1 MELGKIS
8 FGEFQNPGVEFRPV
22 PFWGLNDD
30 LEDETLRYQISEMK
44 DKGWGG
50 FFTHARY
57 GLETPY
63 LSGEYM
69 ERMKACVDEAKKQ
82 GIKAWIYD
90 EHPFPAGCAGGLA
103 TACKKEYRHKAL
115 VMRMHNR
122 LTPIDKDEALGYFAV
137 DVDKYGVPVRVS
149 QIRDPETYQGR
160 EHHFMH
166 FYIWTEPLHQGSQPG
181 FSNYDDNIIHG
192 FASSDNMNPEAV
204 KKFIDVTY
212 GSFKDTVGDEFG
224 KTLVGGFSDIPVNNW
239 NYATPHPSVPWTFG
253 FENYFKE
260 NCGYDILPLLPCLFF
275 NLGDYQKVRI
285 DFWKTTNKLFIES
298 YTKQLY
304 DWCDANNLIYTAHYW
319 GEETLHWQIPWVGD
333 AMAHFEYQHYVGMDH
348 SIRNIEDP
356 LGIKQAATVAEQLN
370 KPRMI
375 SETYGMSGNNLSH
388 EERKWIGDWEYALGT
403 NFLVPYVCL
412 YSFRGRRKRDEP
424 ASLFVQQAYWDY
436 ERLIYD
442 YYGRLSYALTAGK
455 RVVNL
460 LLLQPLSTAW
470 TMYTPQ
476 IDYPQAHRPDPL
488 TFEGSTQELYAYNQT
503 WMDISDS
510 LLAMHRDFHVGNET
524 IMEEY
529 GKVEGRSLV
538 VGSCSYQAVVVPA
551 SVNWSESTVQLLR
564 KFAANGGT
572 VIAVTPVPTMVDGK
586 WCPEVLPKETVIV
599 SDCREKLEAALDS
612 TVRKDI
618 ILPNCGDILYHH
630 READGMSL
638 YYIANTSQ
646 EHSYLGT
653 DIEIPGTGAFE
664 LWDAVSGEKYSLNC
678 CPHDGMLT
686 FKLDFYPV
694 SSYLIIRTDIVDESL
709 PIYRLLP
716 ATLVGEKPLSGS
728 WDLKLKE
735 PNALVID
742 YCEVKMGSSPWTE
755 TLPIWKAHRVV
766 KQGGISSEYTL
777 RYRFRVKE
785 LPDKL
790 SVIVE
795 TPDQLT
801 VTVNS
806 KAVVMAGDDWW
817 LDPSFHMYDIHGLVH
832 EGENVIEMKGILG
845 IGTDIE
851 NCILLGDM
859 RVDCGDGFSI
869 LKPCGKAKGVDLTK
883 EGYPFFTG
891 HAVLSKVFQADS
903 SKGRVYVRFDQV
915 NATIAKI
922 SVNKREAGFLPWKPY
937 ELDITG
943 LVTAGENTLEV
954 ELVTTRHNLFG
965 PHHNKQGE
973 VKKFCAPHIWTNEL
987 MWTDDYYFAPVGV
1000 TNGII
1005 GYQQTARKG

>member
-8 FGEFQNPGVEFRPV
+8 YGEFKQPSVEYRPV

-30 LEDETLRYQISEMK
+30 LEDETLRRQIREMK
-44 DKGWGG
+44 EKGWGG
-50 FFTHARY
+50 YFTHARY

-63 LSGEYM
+63 LSSEYM
-69 ERMKACVDEAKKQ
+69 ERMKTCVDEAKKQ

-115 VMRMHNR
+115 VMRLHNR
-122 LTPIDKDEALGYFAV
+122 LTPIDENESMGYFAV
-137 DVDKYGVPVRVS
+137 DADKYGVPVQVR
-149 QIRDPETYQGR
+149 QIDDPEHYNGR
-160 EHHFMH
+160 EHNFMH

-212 GSFKDTVGDEFG
+212 GSFKDAVGEEFG
-224 KTLVGGFSDIPVNNW
+224 STLMGGFSDIPVNNW
-239 NYATPHPSVPWTFG
+239 NYATPHPSVPWTLG
-253 FENYFKE
+253 FEEYFKK
-260 NCGYDILPLLPCLFF
+260 NCGYDLMPLLPCLFF

-285 DFWKTTNKLFIES
+285 DFWRTTNQLFIES
-298 YTKQLY
+298 YTRQLY
-304 DWCDANNLIYTAHYW
+304 DWCSANNLIYTAHYW

-356 LGIKQAATVAEQLN
+356 LGIKQAATVAEQLD

-388 EERKWIGDWEYALGT
+388 QERKWIGDWEYALGT

-436 ERLIYD
+436 ERLLYD
-442 YYGRLSYALTAGK
+442 YYGRLSYALTTGR

-488 TFEGSTQELYAYNQT
+488 TFEGSSQKLYAYNQT
-503 WMDISDS
+503 WMDISDN

-524 IMEEY
+524 ILAEH
-529 GKVEGRSLV
+529 GRVDGAQLV
-538 VGSCSYQAVVVPA
+538 VGSCSYQAVVVP
-551 SVNWSESTVQLLR
+551 SSTNWSESTVRLLR
-564 KFAANGGT
+564 EFAANGGT
-572 VIAVTPVPTMVDGK
+572 VIAVAPTPDMMDGRP
-586 WCPEVLPKETVIV
+586 CSDVLPREAVIV
-599 SDCREKLEAALDS
+599 PDSGQSLESALDQAMP
-612 TVRKDI
+612 KDI
-618 ILPNCGDILYHH
+618 VLPDCKDILYHH
-630 READGMSL
+630 RTCGDADL

-646 EHSYLGT
+646 EQSYLGLE
-653 DIEIPGTGAFE
+653 IEIPGTGALE
-664 LWDAVSGEKYSLNC
+664 LWDAISGGKYRLDYQQRDSGLA
-678 CPHDGMLT
+678 LQ
-686 FKLDFYPV
+686 LDFYPV
-694 SSYLIIRTDIVDESL
+694 SSYLIVHTETADESL
-709 PIYRLLP
+709 EAYRPLP
-716 ATLVGEKPLSGS
+716 TAFDHTEPLSGS
-728 WDLKLKE
+728 WKLTLKD
-735 PNALVID
+735 PNALVMD
-742 YCEVKMGSSPWTE
+742 YCEVKVGSSSWMESMPV
-755 TLPIWKAHRVV
+755 WKAHRVV
-766 KQGGISSEYTL
+766 KQGGITSEYAL
-777 RYRFRVKE
+777 RYRFYVKE
-785 LPDKL
+785 IPDQL

-795 TPDQLT
+795 TPDQLE

-806 KAVVMAGDDWW
+806 RPLVMEGDSWW
-817 LDPSFHMYDIHGLVH
+817 LDPSFHVYNIRELVH
-832 EGENVIEMKGILG
+832 DGENVIEMKGILG

-859 RVDCGDGFSI
+859 RVDRANRFSVSKSCSVADGI
-869 LKPCGKAKGVDLTK
+869 DLTG

-891 HAVLSKVFQADS
+891 HAILSKEFLADPS
-903 SKGRVYVRFDQV
+903 RGRVYVHFDRV
-915 NATIAKI
+915 DTTIARI
-922 SVNKREAGFLPWKPY
+922 CVNGKEAGFLPWKPY
-937 ELDITG
+937 ELDITDFI
-943 LVTAGENTLEV
+943 TAGQNTLEV

-965 PHHNKQGE
+965 PHHNRQGE

-987 MWTDDYYFAPVGV
+987 MWTDDYYFAPLGV
-1000 TNGII
+1000 TDAVI
-1005 GYQQTARKG
+1005 GYK